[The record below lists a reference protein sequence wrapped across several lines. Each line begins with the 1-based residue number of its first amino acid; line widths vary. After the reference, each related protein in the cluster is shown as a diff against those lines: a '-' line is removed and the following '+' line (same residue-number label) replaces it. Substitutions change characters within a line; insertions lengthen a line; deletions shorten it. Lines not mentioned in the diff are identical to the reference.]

1 MPPITPGLDSDF
13 ARRHQRVLQ
22 SAVARLQKDWLLQPQ
37 SLRQYATQQG
47 QDSPMNL
54 LRASDKIFVG
64 AGQGAP
70 AYPLLL
76 QPIVCAIADRIVLA
90 IEASDPTQNL
100 LLATA
105 HHAEPWRH
113 WEEPRHPAT
122 TKTLDADAVWGRLSR
137 QLRSQLPTSAPPR
150 TSAVTLGSS
159 LLRNETHQSA
169 GTSQCLTMLL
179 AANLSPQVPVIRNLN
194 GSDLITMHR
203 ILRQD
208 VNLRKASRTV
218 LVDWIM
224 PIRRATIP
232 WTGVLQWRLGESVFG
247 QRILGT
253 QDSAISVQSPT
264 PNQLT
269 VAAPESLRTAL
280 TNEQQTLSLADKPL
294 VAKVDRAWVYLD
306 RGRAW
311 GLKMNDRLIARVN
324 GDVIKGHVVGHY
336 GPGLGLKS
344 PRGFSIQEGAIVY
357 VRKGQKNTK
366 VGLEWEYD
374 PTSYPTAWP
383 PKPTP

>member
-1 MPPITPGLDSDF
+1 
-13 ARRHQRVLQ
+13 
-22 SAVARLQKDWLLQPQ
+22 
-37 SLRQYATQQG
+37 
-47 QDSPMNL
+47 MNL

-64 AGQGAP
+64 AGQGTP
-70 AYPLLL
+70 TYPLLL

-90 IEASDPTQNL
+90 IEAADPTQNL
-100 LLATA
+100 LLATV
-105 HHAEPWRH
+105 HHAEHWRH

-137 QLRSQLPTSAPPR
+137 QLRSQLPASAPPR
-150 TSAVTLGSS
+150 TTAVTLGSG

-179 AANLSPQVPVIRNLN
+179 AADLSRQIPVIRNLN
-194 GSDLITMHR
+194 SADVITTHR
-203 ILRQD
+203 ILQQD
-208 VNLRKASRTV
+208 VDLRKASRMV
-218 LVDWIM
+218 LLNWVM
-224 PIRRATIP
+224 PDKAATIP
-232 WTGVLQWRLGESVFG
+232 WTGALQWRLGEGVFG
-247 QRILGT
+247 QRVLGPQSNT
-253 QDSAISVQSPT
+253 MTVQPAA

-280 TNEQQTLSLADKPL
+280 TAEQQSLSLTDRPM

-311 GLKMNDRLIARVN
+311 GLKMNDRLIARVD

-344 PRGFSIQEGAIVY
+344 PRGFPIQEGAIVY
-357 VRKGQKNTK
+357 VRKGQKNTQ